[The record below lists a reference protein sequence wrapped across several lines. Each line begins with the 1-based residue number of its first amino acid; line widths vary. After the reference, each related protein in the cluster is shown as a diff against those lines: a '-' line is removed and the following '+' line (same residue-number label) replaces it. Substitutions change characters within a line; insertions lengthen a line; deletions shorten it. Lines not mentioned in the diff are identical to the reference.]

1 MGTSVY
7 CMRWQLLVEYLA
19 LVFLSVNIICIVV
32 FILCILNSWKKLMSD
47 EDRIVSIR
55 TLAQGDG
62 LILIQIQRYRCKSCT
77 CLAWTYSEHSN
88 RHKEKIFELSSVYH
102 LLTEGKGKS
111 LWESVAVPGIVS
123 NSTSNAARL
132 PHPHKWKSRNF
143 VLSNI
148 KCLYRRHRPCK
159 QAVPFYSAGKG
170 RGSHTAGQVSVSV
183 FVWPQYVCSLHQLQ
197 YC

>member
-1 MGTSVY
+1 M
-7 CMRWQLLVEYLA
+7 
-19 LVFLSVNIICIVV
+19 
-32 FILCILNSWKKLMSD
+32 
-47 EDRIVSIR
+47 
-55 TLAQGDG
+55 
-62 LILIQIQRYRCKSCT
+62 
-77 CLAWTYSEHSN
+77 
-88 RHKEKIFELSSVYH
+88 HKEKIFELSSVYH

-170 RGSHTAGQVSVSV
+170 RDSHTAGQVSVSV

-197 YC
+197 HWLGSSGCYGSLDRLPLQTHRHWSWISEPPSWILLL